1 MGRALAVL
9 ALTALLTAGCGGS
22 HASTGATLGSI
33 LDRPGPNIAVTA
45 GASDFAVG
53 DVRFPFLVIAGNA
66 KPVERPAATVWVA
79 RSRNGAPFARVTAK
93 LEPIGIPGHSE
104 AAFGG
109 VKRIY
114 VMHVHIPKPG
124 RYWLVAEPNGAKTQA
139 LGIID
144 VAAHSKSVQLGAR
157 APRSDTPTLAT
168 APASKITTSS
178 PPDLP
183 LLRTSVAQALAAHRP
198 FVVTFATPKF
208 CTSRTCG
215 PVVDVMEAVRRRYAS
230 RGIDFMHVEVYK
242 DNDPTKGYN
251 RWMQQWGLLSEPW
264 VFLVGSDGRVKAK
277 FEGSVSAGELAAAV
291 REHLIGKASTGKES

>member
-1 MGRALAVL
+1 VGRVLAVL
-9 ALTALLTAGCGGS
+9 ALTAALTAGCGSRG
-22 HASTGATLGSI
+22 STGVTLSEI
-33 LDRPGPNIAVTA
+33 LKRPGPNIAVTA

-53 DVRFPFLVIAGNA
+53 DVRYPFLVIAEDA

-79 RSRNGAPFARVTAK
+79 KSRDGTPFARETAK
-93 LEPIGIPGHSE
+93 LEPIGIPGRSPP
-104 AAFGG
+104 AFGG
-109 VKRIY
+109 VTRIY
-114 VMHVHIPKPG
+114 VMHVRIPRSG

-144 VAAHSKSVQLGAR
+144 VAARSRSVALGAK

-168 APASKITTSS
+168 APASKITTSR

-183 LLRTSVAQALAAHRP
+183 LLHTSIAQALAAHRP
-198 FVVTFATPKF
+198 FVVTFATPRF

-215 PVVDVMEAVRRRYAS
+215 PVVDVMEAVRRQFAS

-251 RWMQQWGLLSEPW
+251 RWMRQWGLLSEPW

-277 FEGSVSAGELAAAV
+277 FEGSVSAAELAAAV
-291 REHLIGKASTGKES
+291 RAHLL